1 MHMAQL
7 MPLPLTVSCFSKI
20 QIGFTFLVSAR
31 PGSPGQRAVKRV
43 CVCVCVCPCPCVC
56 VCDRIAQARVR
67 PARSTAR
74 LLGRTLQTCILPT
87 HRSLHV
93 RLQAAPASIL
103 ATPIQVARAVLGQNI
118 EGAGPFPT
126 LSPFLPFPIPSLPPP
141 SYPSHPFEVG
151 FLKCCGSYV
160 CEPVQE
166 QIGQVLAKIWALKA
180 WLNQPIIRQVH
191 VQVNTAR
198 RSGQRRK
205 PHSRSEIEFCAF

>member
-1 MHMAQL
+1 L
-7 MPLPLTVSCFSKI
+7 
-20 QIGFTFLVSAR
+20 
-31 PGSPGQRAVKRV
+31 RV
-43 CVCVCVCPCPCVC
+43 CVCLCVCEWVCVRVCVCVC

-67 PARSTAR
+67 SARTTAR
-74 LLGRTLQTCILPT
+74 FGRTRQTCILPT
-87 HRSLHV
+87 HLSLNV

-118 EGAGPFPT
+118 EGGLAPF
-126 LSPFLPFPIPSLPPP
+126 LPFLPFPIPSLPPP

-180 WLNQPIIRQVH
+180 WLNQPIIRQVQ

-198 RSGQRRK
+198 RSGQRRE
-205 PHSRSEIEFCAF
+205 PHSGSEIEFCAF